1 VKLER
6 IAPALFV
13 LLWSSGW
20 IAPVFGSRHA
30 TAEAFL
36 SVRFAL
42 AALAFAT
49 FSLLAG
55 ARWPRSP
62 IFIFHGFMSG
72 LLLHGI
78 YLGGVWWAIFNGVPA
93 SVSGVIA
100 ALQPLLTAA
109 LAPMLIGER
118 LSATQV
124 VGLVLGFAGILTAL
138 VPSFQGMEAG
148 SVVTQVWP
156 IAINVMAMFGAVFGT
171 LYQKRFIIGGDMRT
185 TAVFQYIGA
194 FSVVFVLA
202 LFVEA
207 PRFDHSSVELWVTM
221 AWSVF
226 ALSMGAVALLLY
238 MIRRGQV
245 SRAASLIYLMPPT
258 VAIESWLFLG
268 EPLGLW
274 MIAGTVIVVFGVWLA
289 GRKPQPEMA
298 IAEATSNS

>member
-20 IAPVFGSRHA
+20 IAPVYGSRHA

-42 AALAFAT
+42 AAIAFAL
-49 FSLLAG
+49 FSLIAG

-62 IFIFHGFMSG
+62 AFMLHGFISG
-72 LLLHGI
+72 LLMHGF

-109 LAPMLIGER
+109 LAPILIGER
-118 LSATQV
+118 LSLTQV
-124 VGLVLGFAGILTAL
+124 VGLILGFAGILTAL

-148 SVVTQVWP
+148 SFATQAWP
-156 IAINVMAMFGAVFGT
+156 IAVNVTAMFGAVFGT
-171 LYQKRFIIGGDMRT
+171 LYQKRFIVGGDMRT

-202 LFVEA
+202 LTVEA
-207 PRFDHSSVELWVTM
+207 PRFDFSLELWATM
-221 AWSVF
+221 AWSVL

-238 MIRRGQV
+238 MIGRGQV
-245 SRAASLIYLMPPT
+245 SQAASLIYLMPPA
-258 VAIESWLFLG
+258 VAIESCIFLG
-268 EPLGLW
+268 EPLGPW

-289 GRKPQPEMA
+289 GRKPEPQMA
-298 IAEATSNS
+298 VAEATSNS

>member
-42 AALAFAT
+42 AALAFAA

-194 FSVVFVLA
+194 FLGGVRSGALRRGTALRSFECRAVGDDGMVGVCAVDGRGGAAALHDPQGAGFARRLTDLSHAAHGGDRVLA
-202 LFVEA
+202 V
-207 PRFDHSSVELWVTM
+207 PRRTLGPMDD
-221 AWSVF
+221 
-226 ALSMGAVALLLY
+226 
-238 MIRRGQV
+238 RRHGHRRV
-245 SRAASLIYLMPPT
+245 RR
-258 VAIESWLFLG
+258 
-268 EPLGLW
+268 
-274 MIAGTVIVVFGVWLA
+274 LA
-289 GRKPQPEMA
+289 GRAQA
-298 IAEATSNS
+298 AA